1 MPNTFLGTPLPTFP
15 STWYHP
21 IYGARQIDTYEDFQK
36 LDQDWRATAAEA
48 DKDRTETEAAVVM
61 NHNQQVKREMV
72 LSAASAGE
80 KLAGA
85 SPPGKE
91 GEEGEQREKFRPGQQ
106 PTDGRSGHSEFA
118 FSRDSGNE
126 ANKAIVRNSVQAQES
141 LNKGYPEPL

>member
-21 IYGARQIDTYEDFQK
+21 IYGARQIDSYEDFQK

-48 DKDRTETEAAVVM
+48 DKDRTETEAQVVM

-72 LSAASAGE
+72 LSAAQDSQQQ
-80 KLAGA
+80 GA
-85 SPPGKE
+85 EGAQPK
-91 GEEGEQREKFRPGQQ
+91 GEEGEERFQPGIQRKDRA
-106 PTDGRSGHSEFA
+106 GHSEFA

-126 ANKAIVRNSVQAQES
+126 ANKKIVRNSVQAQES

>member
-1 MPNTFLGTPLPTFP
+1 MPNSFLGTPFPTFP

-48 DKDRTETEAAVVM
+48 DKDRTQTEAQVVM
-61 NHNQQVKREMV
+61 NHNEQVKREMV
-72 LSAASAGE
+72 LSAGE
-80 KLAGA
+80 G
-85 SPPGKE
+85 GT
-91 GEEGEQREKFRPGQQ
+91 PGQQ
-106 PTDGRSGHSEFA
+106 PADGRSGHSEFA

-141 LNKGYPEPL
+141 LDRGYPEPL